1 MEKLFGRAYESI
13 GSTGSDFIIKTKGQ
27 VKIQWGNK
35 FIDIVKNGKIN
46 VDASVIKSVETK
58 SDINTSNGI
67 YKVNEDNSI
76 YVVVD
81 GEIINLKG
89 EVDGTYVAF
98 VGKQDATPEQ
108 KYNALTNIG
117 LIYESEEEAVSAGL
131 TRGLVYIESAH
142 KLYTVIDST
151 LVEYSFDLL
160 NPYPKQLVVEK
171 KTQTSDGAIVIRG
184 YDKINSFAVQD
195 TYLYQDGDSSVLE
208 GKEITLIAGDSKVI
222 EATNS
227 SLTMN
232 KSSMFKEDILSNMVK
247 SIGGSDSCGFRL
259 YMSGGESTLEVD
271 NVIWRNKPI
280 DESGYIYPVRWL
292 QKESVIKN
300 LEEIEAP
307 EGDDSDSK
315 WKIIT
320 LQPNSYEVGNL
331 LCTYVTVSY
340 VDSEENNITENIQ
353 LALNIEDIEDSAL
366 ITTIRVVSG
375 STEASEVFKL
385 SIPNYLSG
393 KRLFFVASGN
403 PITRIVNNNIDLL
416 NVNSLDEE
424 QNINNIKTRIGSI
437 QDLNFTKE
445 GFNIGTLAEGNIGI
459 YSDNLVTVGAK
470 QINSSIYAPIFKA
483 SPNGEFPKYDSG
495 FNIPVDD
502 DSKTVVTSEWVN
514 DKTDKRLEKYVRKD
528 QLISLIESYI
538 QPVDGTRSNPVT
550 LVAGTIRRATNSA
563 TYWNFI
569 GGKKARITDVQVT
582 VKDGLMTITL
592 VPASGSFISV
602 LAVSAVIG
610 DTGGFN
616 GDFSI
621 TSRGG
626 RGAGAHW
633 CNAIPDPNTLGVIRV
648 REYHQANN
656 NNDSWETAN
665 WNYSNGPISLSF
677 AAFGYIVG

>member
-171 KTQTSDGAIVIRG
+171 KTQTSDGAIVVRG

-232 KSSMFKEDILSNMVK
+232 KSSMFKEDVLSNMVK
-247 SIGGSDSCGFRL
+247 SIGGSDSYGFRL

-280 DESGYIYPVRWL
+280 DESGYTYPVRWL

-340 VDSEENNITENIQ
+340 VDSEENDITENIQ
-353 LALNIEDIEDSAL
+353 LALNIEDMEDSAL

-375 STEASEVFKL
+375 STEASEVFEL

-514 DKTDKRLEKYVRKD
+514 DKTDKRLEEYVRKD

-550 LVAGTIRRATNSA
+550 LVAGTIRRATNS
-563 TYWNFI
+563 TTDWYFI

-592 VPASGSFISV
+592 VPASGSTINV

-610 DTGGFN
+610 DTGEFN

-656 NNDSWETAN
+656 NNDSWGTAN

>member
-1 MEKLFGRAYESI
+1 MEKLFGRVYESI

-89 EVDGTYVAF
+89 EADGTYVAF

-171 KTQTSDGAIVIRG
+171 KTQTSDGAIVVRG

-195 TYLYQDGDSSVLE
+195 TYLYQCGNSSVLE
-208 GKEITLIAGDSKVI
+208 GKEITLIAGNSKVI
-222 EATNS
+222 GATNS

-247 SIGGSDSCGFRL
+247 SIGGSDSYGFRL

-280 DESGYIYPVRWL
+280 DESEYTYPVRWL

-340 VDSEENNITENIQ
+340 VDSEENDITENIQ
-353 LALNIEDIEDSAL
+353 LALNIEDMEDSAL

-375 STEASEVFKL
+375 STEASEVFES

-393 KRLFFVASGN
+393 KKLFFVASGN

-514 DKTDKRLEKYVRKD
+514 DKTDKRLEEYVRKD

-550 LVAGTIRRATNSA
+550 LVAGTIRRATNS
-563 TYWNFI
+563 TTNWYFF

-592 VPASGSFISV
+592 VPASGSTINV

-610 DTGGFN
+610 DTGEFN

-626 RGAGAHW
+626 RSAGAHW
-633 CNAIPDPNTLGVIRV
+633 CNAIPDPNTSGVIRV
-648 REYHQANN
+648 REYHQANE
-656 NNDSWETAN
+656 NNDSWVTVS